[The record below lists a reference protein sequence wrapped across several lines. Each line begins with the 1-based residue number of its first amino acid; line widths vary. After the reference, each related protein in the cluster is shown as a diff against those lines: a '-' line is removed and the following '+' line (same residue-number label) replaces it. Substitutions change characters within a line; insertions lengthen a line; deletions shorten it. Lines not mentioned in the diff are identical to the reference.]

1 MDNVPHPAR
10 RLLRHYK
17 HCGAPVKFSTP
28 PWTRHQLQRALSR
41 GPHKSA
47 HEYQDYLAEEFV
59 DMINK
64 GQWVVLPFSS
74 VRHLPG
80 LRISPPGVIP
90 QRDRRPRWIVDYSWW
105 DVNADTLPLA
115 AMESMQFGHALD
127 RILREILLAN
137 PAFGPVYLIKLDIS
151 DGFYRIA
158 LAVDDI
164 PKLGVAF
171 PTPTGDDPLVAF
183 PLVLPM
189 GWKNSPPIFSTATE
203 TIADLTNAR
212 LRTIALPPPH
222 HLDDLAEHITSQ
234 PPFPPLPSVNR
245 STAPRDPSLPAPAT
259 PLAYADVYVDDFV
272 GAAQRSPLGTRG
284 LDNRR
289 RVRRLLL
296 HAVDDVFR
304 PLSPGDDPAR
314 REPVSM
320 KKLAAGDCS
329 WGTIKQVLGWIIDS
343 VDMTISLPPHRAA
356 RLLEVLDSFPP
367 TQKWTSPIRWHAAL
381 GELRSM
387 ALALPGARNIFS
399 SMQHALTTA
408 QSKNRIALGK
418 GVHDALNDFRWMH
431 DNISTRPTRI
441 AELIPLPPVAAG
453 HHDASGKGAGGIWFP
468 GSQLTPRMGYTS
480 SAPLVWRHEWPPHIT
495 ARLVTDTNPSGCITN
510 SDLELAGG
518 LLHLDALVQSFDVR
532 ERTVLSQGDNLSTT
546 FWERKGSTS
555 TASAP
560 AYLLRLFGIHQRVH
574 RYIPRFDY
582 ISGASNH
589 VADSLS
595 RNFHLPWPDLL
606 SSLSAF
612 LPQSAGCQVLT
623 PSPQIVSAVTSA
635 LLRQPSLRESLL
647 DAPLAMPLPSP
658 SGSPS
663 PVSWASTP
671 FSKPSK
677 TKFRSYK
684 SSPDEYIL
692 ENLQPAEIR
701 SSLDRLKITYGTLP
715 RRSSTWGP
723 KTHASTRRF
732 TSTFASNALSGRGN
746 SPIRLPFASNP
757 SPSQ

>member
-1 MDNVPHPAR
+1 
-10 RLLRHYK
+10 
-17 HCGAPVKFSTP
+17 
-28 PWTRHQLQRALSR
+28 
-41 GPHKSA
+41 
-47 HEYQDYLAEEFV
+47 
-59 DMINK
+59 
-64 GQWVVLPFSS
+64 
-74 VRHLPG
+74 
-80 LRISPPGVIP
+80 
-90 QRDRRPRWIVDYSWW
+90 
-105 DVNADTLPLA
+105 
-115 AMESMQFGHALD
+115 MQ
-127 RILREILLAN
+127 N
-137 PAFGPVYLIKLDIS
+137 
-151 DGFYRIA
+151 
-158 LAVDDI
+158 
-164 PKLGVAF
+164 
-171 PTPTGDDPLVAF
+171 
-183 PLVLPM
+183 
-189 GWKNSPPIFSTATE
+189 
-203 TIADLTNAR
+203 
-212 LRTIALPPPH
+212 
-222 HLDDLAEHITSQ
+222 
-234 PPFPPLPSVNR
+234 
-245 STAPRDPSLPAPAT
+245 
-259 PLAYADVYVDDFV
+259 
-272 GAAQRSPLGTRG
+272 
-284 LDNRR
+284 
-289 RVRRLLL
+289 
-296 HAVDDVFR
+296 
-304 PLSPGDDPAR
+304 
-314 REPVSM
+314 
-320 KKLAAGDCS
+320 
-329 WGTIKQVLGWIIDS
+329 
-343 VDMTISLPPHRAA
+343 
-356 RLLEVLDSFPP
+356 
-367 TQKWTSPIRWHAAL
+367 
-381 GELRSM
+381 
-387 ALALPGARNIFS
+387 
-399 SMQHALTTA
+399 ALTTA

-431 DNISTRPTRI
+431 ENISTRPTCI
-441 AELIPLPPVAAG
+441 TELIPLPPVAAG

-468 GSQLTPRMGYTS
+468 GSQLTPRVGYTS

-518 LLHLDALVQSFDVR
+518 LLHLDDLVQAFDVH

-574 RYIPRFDY
+574 SYVPRFDY

-612 LPQSAGCQVLT
+612 LPQSAGCQVST

-647 DAPLAMPLPSP
+647 DAPLAMPLPGP

-746 SPIRLPFASNP
+746 SPTRLPFASNP